1 MAASGIFH
9 MFTQSIKFCIYI
21 PLSHIKEVQMF
32 EKEDS
37 HQIDGKNEWLLLSE
51 RFMAKFELVSVV
63 RMQSRLIFGYL

>member
-1 MAASGIFH
+1 
-9 MFTQSIKFCIYI
+9 
-21 PLSHIKEVQMF
+21 MF

-63 RMQSRLIFGYL
+63 RIQSRLIFGYL